1 MHPLIPVLAQLSLD
15 IDLQPLFDAINQF
28 LPVFLPVIAIGG
40 GISIALALATF
51 LVNTIKKSIGSR
63 G

>member
-1 MHPLIPVLAQLSLD
+1 MYLLPVLAQLQLD

-28 LPVFLPVIAIGG
+28 IPVFLPVIAIGG
-40 GISIALALATF
+40 GIAIALALSTF
-51 LVNTIKKSIGSR
+51 LVNMIKKSIGGGR

>member
-1 MHPLIPVLAQLSLD
+1 MIPILAQLSLN

-28 LPVFLPVIAIGG
+28 LPIFLPVVAIGG
-40 GISIALALATF
+40 GISIALALAIF
-51 LVNTIKKSIGSR
+51 LVNTIKRSIGGGR